1 MTRRVCFLLAV
12 CFGLSGSLT
21 WSARAA
27 PPLKPGTSTMVS
39 DGVEG
44 KYEVVASVMIKEG
57 GPGICMEVSQDAYW
71 EYLGVGCLRCDT
83 GQHTI
88 KWQGPDADTGPNRV
102 LPLLV
107 QKFCGAGF
115 DAAREQAKE
124 AEQKAEQEL
133 YGLRHE
139 THCDWWNFS
148 MAQARTEQCTY
159 WAKRTSG
166 STFRMTKLVYEGSS
180 WSCVGE
186 SKRLTCTDGS
196 VTVSSYNGWCL
207 DLRTDSVC
215 PRVYG
220 GHVP

>member
-1 MTRRVCFLLAV
+1 MNRRLYLVLAV

-27 PPLKPGTSTMVS
+27 PPLKPGTSTTVS

-44 KYEVVASVMIKEG
+44 KYAVWASVMIKEG
-57 GPGICMEVSQDAYW
+57 GPGICMEVEQEAYW
-71 EYLGVGCLRCDT
+71 TYSGVGCLRCDT
-83 GQHTI
+83 GEHTI
-88 KWQGPDADTGPNRV
+88 QWEGLNSGMGPSQV

-107 QKFCGAGF
+107 KKFCGLGF

-124 AEQKAEQEL
+124 AEQKAEKEL
-133 YGLRHE
+133 YGLRYE
-139 THCDWWNFS
+139 THCDWWNRS
-148 MAQARTEQCTY
+148 MAQARTGQCTY
-159 WAKRTSG
+159 WAKRTSEG
-166 STFRMTKLVYEGSS
+166 KFRMTRLVSEGSS

-186 SKRLTCTDGS
+186 SNRLTCTDGS
-196 VTVSSYNGWCL
+196 DTVPSHNGWCL
-207 DLRTDSVC
+207 DLLTDGVC